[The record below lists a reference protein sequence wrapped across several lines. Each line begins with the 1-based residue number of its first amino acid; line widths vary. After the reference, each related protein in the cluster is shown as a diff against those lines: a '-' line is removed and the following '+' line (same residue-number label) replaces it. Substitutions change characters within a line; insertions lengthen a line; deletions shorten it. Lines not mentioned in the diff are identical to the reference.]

1 MEIRPILGVN
11 SQLEGTMSDFAIQ
24 ALARLRDASNF
35 QWYVIPLLAFVF
47 YVYTVEAEK
56 RNWNLVLAG
65 LAFWGADW
73 FNEIFNSLFFRFNGH
88 APIWAE
94 PGPSAYL
101 ILVGL
106 NIETMFMFA
115 VAGIIWTKMLHPDK
129 NFKYLGIN
137 NRWAVAIGGSLFSV
151 IIEYFLNSAH
161 ALTWDWGWWNRGAPL
176 LIFIFGYL
184 WFFIFAF
191 WVYDMKV
198 FKQKLQVVGGLW
210 AFNAL
215 CLVIFAGFLKWI

>member
-1 MEIRPILGVN
+1 
-11 SQLEGTMSDFAIQ
+11 MSDFALQ
-24 ALARLRDASNF
+24 ALSRLRDGSNF

-73 FNEIFNSLFFRFNGH
+73 LNEIVNSLVFRATGY

-94 PGPSAYL
+94 PGPTAYL

-115 VAGIIWTKMLHPDK
+115 VAGLIWTKMLHTDR
-129 NFKYLGIN
+129 NFKYLGIP
-137 NRWAVAIGGSLFSV
+137 NRWAVAIGGTIFSV
-151 IIEYFLNSAH
+151 FVEYLLNSVN
-161 ALTWDWGWWNRGAPL
+161 ALTWDYAWWNRGTPW
-176 LIFIFGYL
+176 LILIFGYL
-184 WFFIFAF
+184 WFFVFAF
-191 WVYDMKV
+191 WVFDMKTI
-198 FKQKLQVVGGLW
+198 KQKLQVVGALW
-210 AFNAL
+210 AVDILAL
-215 CLVIFAGFLKWI
+215 IVFAGFLKWI

>member
-1 MEIRPILGVN
+1 
-11 SQLEGTMSDFAIQ
+11 MSDFTLQ
-24 ALARLRDASNF
+24 ALSHLRDGSNF

-47 YVYTVEAEK
+47 YVYTVESEK

-65 LAFWGADW
+65 LAFWGAD
-73 FNEIFNSLFFRFNGH
+73 FVNEISNSLFLRFNGY
-88 APIWAE
+88 APMWAE

-129 NFKYLGIN
+129 NFKYLGVP
-137 NRWAVAIGGSLFSV
+137 NRWAVAVGGALFSV
-151 IIEYFLNSAH
+151 IIEVLLNSAN
-161 ALTWDWGWWNRGAPL
+161 ALTWEWSWWSRSMPL

-184 WFFIFAF
+184 WFFVFAF
-191 WVYDMKV
+191 WVYDMKQL
-198 FKQKLQVVGGLW
+198 KQKLQVVGGLW
-210 AFNAL
+210 AVIIL
-215 CLVIFAGFLKWI
+215 SLIIFASFLKWI

>member
-1 MEIRPILGVN
+1 
-11 SQLEGTMSDFAIQ
+11 MSDFALQ
-24 ALARLRDASNF
+24 ALSRLRDGSNF

-47 YVYTVEAEK
+47 YVYTVETEK
-56 RNWNLVLAG
+56 KNWNLVLAG

-73 FNEIFNSLFFRFNGH
+73 LNEIINSLVLRGTGF

-94 PGPSAYL
+94 PGPTAFL

-129 NFKYLGIN
+129 DFKYLGVP
-137 NRWAVAIGGSLFSV
+137 NRWAVALGGAAFSV
-151 IIEYFLNSAH
+151 IIEYFLNSAN
-161 ALTWDWGWWNRGAPL
+161 ALTWDYSWWNRGTPI
-176 LIFIFGYL
+176 LIFLFGYL

-191 WVYDMKV
+191 WVFDMKEMKRKV
-198 FKQKLQVVGGLW
+198 QTVGALW
-210 AFNAL
+210 AVDILAL
-215 CLVIFAGFLKWI
+215 IVFAGFLKWI